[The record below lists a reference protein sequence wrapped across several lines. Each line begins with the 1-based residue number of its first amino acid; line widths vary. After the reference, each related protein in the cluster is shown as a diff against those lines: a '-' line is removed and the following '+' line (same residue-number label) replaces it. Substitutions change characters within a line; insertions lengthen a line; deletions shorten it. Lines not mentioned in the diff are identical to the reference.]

1 MTLHQLLHKVSF
13 DKVFSDILLHVPE
26 VEIHKARFLL
36 AFETLR
42 SIPPAKSSNTIIE
55 TQDRSYLGDGVQ
67 VLWIDAHADSSNIW
81 PNLLGGQIKRSFMF
95 GKRNPYIEITDE
107 SIAAELLWQLVAYGF
122 PVKSVALSGYMLH
135 NNRYSDSTQ
144 GERIEEICSYI
155 DLRQISGISHED
167 IKKYRDAKNISW
179 ISNLTSYTLPREKA
193 SYDLNCFLDDYM
205 WFNDETKTI
214 VMISASV
221 GFEVEAVKIE
231 EFANSM
237 LKNPK
242 VVYGTALLP
251 GIEVMAVF
259 ITE

>member
-13 DKVFSDILLHVPE
+13 DDVFSEILLHVSE
-26 VEIHKARFLL
+26 MEDHKTRFLL
-36 AFETLR
+36 AFDTLI
-42 SIPPAKSSNTIIE
+42 SITPAESSLTVIE
-55 TQDRSYLGDGVQ
+55 VQDRSYLGEGVKD
-67 VLWIDAHADSSNIW
+67 LWIDAHADSSDIW
-81 PNLLGGQIKRSFMF
+81 PNLLGGQIKRSFML
-95 GKRNPYIEITDE
+95 GRRNPNIEITDE
-107 SIAAELLWQLVAYGF
+107 CIAAELLWQLVAYGF

-135 NNRYSDSTQ
+135 NNRYPDSTQ

-155 DLRQISGISHED
+155 ELRQISGISHGD

-193 SYDLNCFLDDYM
+193 AYNLNCFLDDFM

-214 VMISASV
+214 VMISASA
-221 GFEVEAVKIE
+221 GYEVEVGKIE

-237 LKNPK
+237 LKNPT
-242 VVYGTALLP
+242 VVFGTALLP
-251 GIEVMAVF
+251 GIEVLAVF

>member
-205 WFNDETKTI
+205 WFNDETTTI

-221 GFEVEAVKIE
+221 GFEVEVVKIE
-231 EFANSM
+231 GFANSM

>member
-95 GKRNPYIEITDE
+95 GKHNPYIEITDE

-205 WFNDETKTI
+205 WFNDETTTI

-221 GFEVEAVKIE
+221 GFEVEVVKIE
-231 EFANSM
+231 GFANSM